1 MDYLRRN
8 RYVWLAALLMLPALL
23 PGCGSEAEQAAV
35 QISPPVPAL
44 ADTLIYT
51 FRQIRL
57 AAEQHDQGRLFELI
71 DTTGSSEAYQVG
83 QPSRVR
89 RPKEPYWRRL
99 TRWPATDTLVFHQL
113 VAEPPY
119 ARLALEGSGSYLN
132 GDDAVCYTVLL
143 FREVDDGWVLTAGTA
158 LERRRHDR
166 FGNHLTFH
174 ETDLPSNLRFP
185 RLF

>member
-1 MDYLRRN
+1 MDLLRSY
-8 RYVWLAALLMLPALL
+8 RYVRLAALLMLTALL
-23 PGCGSEAEQAAV
+23 SGCGNEAGQKEV

-51 FRQIRL
+51 FNQIRL
-57 AAEQHDQGRLFELI
+57 AAEGHNEGRLFEII
-71 DTTGSSEAYQVG
+71 DTTGFSEAYQVAR
-83 QPSRVR
+83 PSRVR
-89 RPKEPYWRRL
+89 RPKEPYWQRL

-119 ARLALEGSGSYLN
+119 ARLALEGPGSYLN

-143 FREVDDGWVLTAGTA
+143 FRQANDGWVLTAGSA
-158 LERRRHDR
+158 LERCRHDR
-166 FGNHLTFH
+166 FGNTLTFH